1 MAYYTFKKYKNEN
14 KTTVMIF
21 CTGQACLPVHV
32 LWWEWWQVH
41 PAQDVRGAELSGDQ
55 PVRGVQ
61 GARGGPRL
69 RVQCRQR
76 WPLPQE
82 CVGGSCSKHVFVVI
96 TVAEVGTG
104 HNKEPI
110 RNGINTIT
118 CRSVAWVVAWVVAW
132 AQLYVWKIWFPYYT
146 FATCKALEIRFE
158 SFWRDGRPVIR
169 LSERE

>member
-1 MAYYTFKKYKNEN
+1 MHT
-14 KTTVMIF
+14 
-21 CTGQACLPVHV
+21 
-32 LWWEWWQVH
+32 
-41 PAQDVRGAELSGDQ
+41 AQDVHGAELSGDQ

-110 RNGINTIT
+110 RNGN
-118 CRSVAWVVAWVVAW
+118 
-132 AQLYVWKIWFPYYT
+132 
-146 FATCKALEIRFE
+146 ALILKLVGL
-158 SFWRDGRPVIR
+158 SQR
-169 LSERE
+169 LSRGPSSTFGKFGFLIIHLPHVKR

>member
-1 MAYYTFKKYKNEN
+1 MAYYTFKKYENEN

-41 PAQDVRGAELSGDQ
+41 TAQDVHGAELSGDQ

-76 WPLPQE
+76 WPLPQD

-110 RNGINTIT
+110 RNGNALILKLVGLW
-118 CRSVAWVVAWVVAW
+118 RGLSRG
-132 AQLYVWKIWFPYYT
+132 LSRGPSST
-146 FATCKALEIRFE
+146 FGKFGFLIIHLPHVKR
-158 SFWRDGRPVIR
+158 
-169 LSERE
+169 